1 MRTWISAVCMLFA
14 AVVCCGE
21 EDTLGPADFALG
33 DGTPRTSVEEYY
45 ANENR
50 SILKIYEYDK
60 DKDEGTWKDARVT
73 KDSAGKSVLEIRDGN
88 GRWEVRKDV
97 SLANDAYV
105 ISHGLNDT
113 YGSGW
118 ITKSAN
124 AIVDKNPNA
133 IILSVNWDHYS
144 GTESNIKDSN
154 FGASSWINSVSSVLA
169 GSLGEFNIK
178 SCVGHSYG
186 AHLLA
191 DTMVKMYGDG
201 TGRSDVSFVALD
213 PAEETLTYTGEK
225 KDGSPTSMWSDNK
238 KSKDWGLPKNVISEV
253 YKSSGFLG
261 SEEKLGDYNYFLA
274 AEETITPRGVLGD
287 LDAGN
292 KKMDYSDLSA
302 KDKKGL
308 SNHSLAPAWFAEML
322 ANGHFD
328 GDKLGGWFNSETTG
342 DLATRKGRE
351 RGNKEWD
358 GVVNATSSVKRTDEN
373 GNTVTPTLE
382 YNATTDNNKKNP
394 VKTWQEL
401 CDAEARDRLE
411 KGLKWEDSVLKP
423 YKKFGYEVKENVQN
437 IFSRT
442 KTTQDVFADMSGSGG
457 SQYGKATQTSDGEA
471 PANILN
477 ATFADGS
484 AEPKDAQTLAN
495 EAFDKEINKIVK
507 DVADGDQSLAQKIK
521 DYVNGKLEEAIKK
534 GGDWIENGGIRKTI
548 LEQVDKM
555 IEGKVSS
562 EDAQRIH
569 NLVDTLCNVNE
580 DGGESFCNTLG
591 TDGKD
596 LAVSLAVEALKKQL
610 SDALPEDAAD
620 MVNAMLDVLKDKGTA
635 DDYKKAVLGQIQEL
649 ITKYVPYENTANTL
663 NGIIQNISDGN
674 AIDVMD
680 SIKDVGKNL
689 GVDLLKDTISK
700 NLDPELANRIN
711 ALLDGFAKDGIQ
723 GVTDEALSQI
733 YGLIDKYAPGA
744 DSAQKLKDL
753 IKGTFNGTVTAPDF
767 RNTATSIVA
776 DGARNLINNSNLPQ
790 GVKDA
795 ANTAV
800 DGLMQNGVT
809 GMTTNV
815 RDFIS
820 DYVSDYLGDDAAG
833 DAVGKIFDAVVT
845 PGVDPWQEIV
855 TQAPVIGAA
864 IGHKVVAEVEK
875 LAAAQIDKLIAK
887 CPALQK
893 VLNKLG
899 INGAGIINGIKN
911 VFSVLKNAPDLKTA
925 LTKLGDMAVNFL
937 KDIAGKLIDW
947 ALEWAIS
954 WINNNIIPKVIDWA
968 SETLGKMADSTNN
981 ELLQKGLACLADQV
995 KNCKKCAA
1003 IKIKVDGTGAKIVN
1017 KVDQWIKSKQSTSTT
1032 VLQSNGGSK

>member
-1 MRTWISAVCMLFA
+1 MSFPKFFVVVAILVATCASQALEKKNFDISDVRENNVVYKIHGKNGGDEKYHCNSFEDLAKTDQTKAENAIEHSKLSSFA
-14 AVVCCGE
+14 Y
-21 EDTLGPADFALG
+21 L
-33 DGTPRTSVEEYY
+33 
-45 ANENR
+45 
-50 SILKIYEYDK
+50 
-60 DKDEGTWKDARVT
+60 
-73 KDSAGKSVLEIRDGN
+73 DSAGAYREENASGKIDIVTRANALQGTNYKQVADPKVLEKL
-88 GRWEVRKDV
+88 VPT
-97 SLANDAYV
+97 S
-105 ISHGLNDT
+105 SGLT
-113 YGSGW
+113 C
-118 ITKSAN
+118 N
-124 AIVDKNPNA
+124 AD
-133 IILSVNWDHYS
+133 
-144 GTESNIKDSN
+144 
-154 FGASSWINSVSSVLA
+154 
-169 GSLGEFNIK
+169 
-178 SCVGHSYG
+178 
-186 AHLLA
+186 
-191 DTMVKMYGDG
+191 
-201 TGRSDVSFVALD
+201 
-213 PAEETLTYTGEK
+213 
-225 KDGSPTSMWSDNK
+225 DGSVRNQNDPN
-238 KSKDWGLPKNVISEV
+238 GLYAVI
-253 YKSSGFLG
+253 L
-261 SEEKLGDYNYFLA
+261 
-274 AEETITPRGVLGD
+274 
-287 LDAGN
+287 
-292 KKMDYSDLSA
+292 A
-302 KDKKGL
+302 KDLK
-308 SNHSLAPAWFAEML
+308 
-322 ANGHFD
+322 
-328 GDKLGGWFNSETTG
+328 
-342 DLATRKGRE
+342 
-351 RGNKEWD
+351 
-358 GVVNATSSVKRTDEN
+358 TDEN
-373 GNTVTPTLE
+373 GNILSCSELVISYRGTSGKSDGRDVLDDATQAAVAKLVPQQYKDSATLLQTVIANTSADIPIVCDGHSLGGGEVTYAIAATDLSKRKNVTGNT
-382 YNATTDNNKKNP
+382 YNA
-394 VKTWQEL
+394 
-401 CDAEARDRLE
+401 A
-411 KGLKWEDSVLKP
+411 GLSESTVESLDSK
-423 YKKFGYEVKENVQN
+423 NVQAAATRIN
-437 IFSRT
+437 NYRNEKDPVSYVGYHIGPTYEIHTSAEYSDNKHTIKNDHSIQHTTENMMAVFKNKTQSSSVSTTPSLT
-442 KTTQDVFADMSGSGG
+442 KTTQDAFVDMSGSGG
-457 SQYGKATQTSDGEA
+457 SQYGKATQTSDGDA

-477 ATFADGS
+477 SAFADNP

-495 EAFDKEINKIVK
+495 EAFDKEIDKIVK

-521 DYVNGKLEEAIKK
+521 DYVNGKLEDAIKK

-596 LAVSLAVEALKKQL
+596 LAVSLAVEALKKEL

-723 GVTDEALSQI
+723 GATDEALSQI

-753 IKGTFNGTVTAPDF
+753 IKGTFNGTVIAPDF
-767 RNTATSIVA
+767 KNAATSIVA

-968 SETLGKMADSTNN
+968 SETLGRMADSTNN
-981 ELLQKGLACLADQV
+981 ELLQKGLAWLADQV